1 MAQQSERQDH
11 WQRAYSDKATDR
23 VSWYQAHP
31 AVSLALIDAA
41 GLPREA
47 PLIDIGGGASTL
59 VDHLLA
65 AGYRDLT
72 VLDFAEAALAA
83 ARKRLDDPDRVHW
96 IAADITRW
104 TPQRRHA
111 LWHDRAVFHFLTEES
126 DRGAYVR
133 ALDAALTDDG
143 QVVIATFAPD
153 GPERC
158 SGLPVVRY
166 DGARMGAALGSGWR
180 LIESRGESHL
190 TPAERRQAFLYF
202 RFARA

>member
-1 MAQQSERQDH
+1 MTRQSERQDH
-11 WQRAYSDKATDR
+11 WQRAYGDKATDQ
-23 VSWYQAHP
+23 VSWYQTHP

-72 VLDFAEAALAA
+72 VLDVAGAALAA

-104 TPQRRHA
+104 TPPRRYA
-111 LWHDRAVFHFLTEES
+111 LWHDRAVFHFLTDES
-126 DRGAYVR
+126 DRRAYVH
-133 ALDAALTDDG
+133 ALDVALADDG

-166 DGARMGAALGSGWR
+166 DEAEMGAALGPGWR

-190 TPAERRQAFLYF
+190 TPADRRQAFLYF